1 MMMMVRNFKMYFFH
15 TSGLETT
22 KNRNNI
28 SDDDTDSEDEL
39 RLMIAREENLE
50 KTTWSSNE
58 IENDPFQ
65 VVRDDF

>member
-1 MMMMVRNFKMYFFH
+1 MYFFH

-58 IENDPFQ
+58 IENDPFE

>member
-1 MMMMVRNFKMYFFH
+1 MYFFH